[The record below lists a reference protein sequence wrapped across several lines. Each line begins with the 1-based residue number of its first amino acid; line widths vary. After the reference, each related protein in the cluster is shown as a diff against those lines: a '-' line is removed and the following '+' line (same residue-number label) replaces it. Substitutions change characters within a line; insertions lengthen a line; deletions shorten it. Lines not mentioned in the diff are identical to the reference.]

1 MKTKL
6 RITSRDMGSML
17 GVFAHLRGG
26 QDAGRHHCE
35 GLRQEEWPGRGWAG
49 SEQQPEAGGCCA
61 LGCLRAAGVL
71 DLRALF
77 SFAVACEAS

>member
-1 MKTKL
+1 MKTKV

-35 GLRQEEWPGRGWAG
+35 GLRQEEWLGRGWAG
-49 SEQQPEAGGCCA
+49 SEQQPRGWRVWCPGLPAGSRCPRPQGP
-61 LGCLRAAGVL
+61 VL
-71 DLRALF
+71 
-77 SFAVACEAS
+77 FAVACEAS